1 LNPRYAN
8 NRIMNIHIH
17 HEENML
23 SPLESES
30 KLGVFVSN
38 SGNESLFG
46 EGNIINKMHILN
58 FDYICILNYIQL
70 LFEGEQ
76 VKELV

>member
-1 LNPRYAN
+1 
-8 NRIMNIHIH
+8 MNIHTH
-17 HEENML
+17 HEENMH
-23 SPLESES
+23 SPLVALES

-58 FDYICILNYIQL
+58 FDYICILIIWLYLKVN
-70 LFEGEQ
+70 
-76 VKELV
+76 K